1 MVAAQLAAPREKAAA
16 WWARVGGTRGGR
28 AAAGGAAA
36 AAAAALAYGGGG
48 FGGGGFGPGG
58 GGGGGGGSGGGSG
71 AGGGGGAGHGAG
83 GGGASLGLNE
93 QLTDR
98 VAGAGGAQAA
108 PEAVAGDAGK
118 AGAECEI
125 VLDVTGMMC
134 GACAAAVRTALEKQP
149 GVISATV
156 NTVTESAAATV
167 VPGGTAGSRTAIARA
182 LERAVEDAGF
192 GAVEREARN
201 GGLAAG
207 DAAAPRSRL
216 VDRREERR
224 EMLKR
229 KTRELVGAWTLAL
242 ASVGAHASHVIWGC
256 PECAPRLL
264 RPAVAAMHSVSLS
277 AGLAVLAL
285 VGPGRQ
291 IVVEGT
297 NALMRGSPTMDTLV
311 ALSTCTAFVT
321 SVAAVAMPALR
332 WKPFFEEPVMLMA
345 FIMLGRNMEERAK
358 LAASSDMAALLD
370 VVPST
375 ARRLSQAAVEAAGAS
390 GARCGTGGVQA
401 ESAGELGSLA
411 LGGKTETTPSASL
424 LPGELVLV
432 LTGDAVP
439 CDGVVVS
446 GSAELDNSSLTGEP
460 LPVARKVGDAVAAGA
475 VNRMGACVVRVERAG
490 EQTSMAAIIRQVEE
504 AQSRQAKVQH
514 LADKISGYFV
524 WGVMSIAAG
533 TYGFWR
539 VWRCAL
545 GRLACVASARACVRA
560 FCIPRARPARLDTPP
575 RVPNPS

>member
-1 MVAAQLAAPREKAAA
+1 
-16 WWARVGGTRGGR
+16 
-28 AAAGGAAA
+28 
-36 AAAAALAYGGGG
+36 
-48 FGGGGFGPGG
+48 
-58 GGGGGGGSGGGSG
+58 
-71 AGGGGGAGHGAG
+71 
-83 GGGASLGLNE
+83 
-93 QLTDR
+93 
-98 VAGAGGAQAA
+98 
-108 PEAVAGDAGK
+108 
-118 AGAECEI
+118 
-125 VLDVTGMMC
+125 
-134 GACAAAVRTALEKQP
+134 
-149 GVISATV
+149 
-156 NTVTESAAATV
+156 
-167 VPGGTAGSRTAIARA
+167 
-182 LERAVEDAGF
+182 
-192 GAVEREARN
+192 
-201 GGLAAG
+201 
-207 DAAAPRSRL
+207 
-216 VDRREERR
+216 
-224 EMLKR
+224 
-229 KTRELVGAWTLAL
+229 
-242 ASVGAHASHVIWGC
+242 
-256 PECAPRLL
+256 
-264 RPAVAAMHSVSLS
+264 
-277 AGLAVLAL
+277 
-285 VGPGRQ
+285 
-291 IVVEGT
+291 
-297 NALMRGSPTMDTLV
+297 
-311 ALSTCTAFVT
+311 
-321 SVAAVAMPALR
+321 
-332 WKPFFEEPVMLMA
+332 MLMA
-345 FIMLGRNMEERAK
+345 FIMLGRNMEVRAK

-401 ESAGELGSLA
+401 ESAGELGALA

-539 VWRCAL
+539 VWCCAL